1 MLKTVGTRGISQP
14 RVSGPGAGSRV
25 TRWRQRPQVGGEQQM
40 ETCAR
45 GPTSPQKSEPQPLP
59 RALRSLKLDVI

>member
-14 RVSGPGAGSRV
+14 RMPGPGAGSV
-25 TRWRQRPQVGGEQQM
+25 TRWRQRPQVGGEPQM

-45 GPTSPQKSEPQPLP
+45 GPTSPQKAEPQPLP
-59 RALRSLKLDVI
+59 RALRSLKLDII